1 MLFMRGIAYSAN
13 SGAFQLV
20 ETAPRGLLCVKS
32 SRHWKWLKNTVCGL
46 LPHPS
51 LISVMPTLPTSP
63 NTLANFSSVRLDA

>member
-1 MLFMRGIAYSAN
+1 MCNDHARSGMFFDISLFDTPDSFI
-13 SGAFQLV
+13 
-20 ETAPRGLLCVKS
+20 CVKS

-46 LPHPS
+46 LPRPS